1 MKKIT
6 LLISAIALA
15 VVAGQTGFAQ
25 RKTDLKKLEDQVESL
40 QKVQA
45 EMQKELKE
53 IKSLL
58 QALQQSVAP
67 KPQEITLN
75 VEGLPFKGDKN
86 AKLTIV
92 EFSDYQ

>member
-1 MKKIT
+1 M
-6 LLISAIALA
+6 SAIALA
-15 VVAGQTGFAQ
+15 VVAGQPGLAQ
-25 RKTDLKKLEDQVESL
+25 RKPDLKKLEEQVESL
-40 QKVQA
+40 QKGQA

-58 QALQQSVAP
+58 QTLQKSVAP
-67 KPQEITLN
+67 ARQEITLN
-75 VEGLPFKGDKN
+75 VEGLPFKGDLN

>member
-6 LLISAIALA
+6 LLVSAIVL
-15 VVAGQTGFAQ
+15 VLLAGQTGLAQ
-25 RKTDLKKLEDQVESL
+25 RKTDLKKLQEQVKSL
-40 QKVQA
+40 QKGQA
-45 EMQKELKE
+45 ELQKELRE
-53 IKSLL
+53 IKRLL